1 MNFPTITWG
10 LLGWSNKRSGV
21 EFYRWDELR
30 DILELTE
37 KTIPRHESEWGD
49 LLALEDD
56 AVKDAE
62 GSPVLVIVFPRGAT
76 KVDLLQATYA
86 IQKSIPSLAA
96 SPDTEEGT

>member
-21 EFYRWDELR
+21 EFYRWD
-30 DILELTE
+30 E

-96 SPDTEEGT
+96 APSRIRERSSKAHDETG

>member
-10 LLGWSNKRSGV
+10 LLGWSNKRTGV
-21 EFYRWDELR
+21 EFYRWDEK
-30 DILELTE
+30 I
-37 KTIPRHESEWGD
+37 IPRHGSEWGE

-62 GSPVLVIVFPRGAT
+62 GHPVLVIVFPRGAT

-86 IQKSIPSLAA
+86 IQKAIPSLAA

>member
-21 EFYRWDELR
+21 EFYRWE
-30 DILELTE
+30 E